1 MSNTQQKVYVLDLIH
16 LDEGVQYQDL
26 TDEQFIE
33 YATANG
39 TIYSLR
45 GFENAINQDDF
56 DNVNSVI
63 RII

>member
-16 LDEGVQYQDL
+16 LNEGIGYQDL

-33 YATANG
+33 YAILNG
-39 TIYSLR
+39 TTYSLR

-56 DNVNSVI
+56 DHVNSVI

>member
-33 YATANG
+33 YATSNG